1 MKCPSDH
8 GQDETK
14 IKSVPTTWAVSFL
27 NSSKAE
33 LSRARR
39 PRRRRIRIPLRWG
52 AASHGNQRGF
62 FSGETW
68 ILRAWSKRHA
78 GRRGEQDSE
87 QDDDDRI
94 SSLLT
99 YEAKHKRAEEE
110 TGDRSDEKQP
120 QISRMKVFFTR

>member
-14 IKSVPTTWAVSFL
+14 NQICANKLGVSSL

-33 LSRARR
+33 LSERAGPGGGESGFHPDGERE
-39 PRRRRIRIPLRWG
+39 PWQPTRIL
-52 AASHGNQRGF
+52 
-62 FSGETW
+62 SGETW

-87 QDDDDRI
+87 QDDDDGI
-94 SSLLT
+94 SP
-99 YEAKHKRAEEE
+99 
-110 TGDRSDEKQP
+110 SDL
-120 QISRMKVFFTR
+120 